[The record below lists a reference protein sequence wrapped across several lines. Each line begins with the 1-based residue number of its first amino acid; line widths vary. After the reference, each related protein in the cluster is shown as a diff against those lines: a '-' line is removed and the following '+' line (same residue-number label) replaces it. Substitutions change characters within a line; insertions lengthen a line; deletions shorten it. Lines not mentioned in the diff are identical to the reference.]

1 MKFDT
6 LYILYIYVSNE
17 QTLNKQEAR
26 ERKMSVLNTYD
37 INTKANEI
45 SEELKKVDASEDRS
59 DLLFEEMR
67 IMAVNNMQRF
77 NLGLYKKTT

>member
-1 MKFDT
+1 MKFAL

-17 QTLNKQEAR
+17 QTINKQEAR

-37 INTKANEI
+37 INAKANEI
-45 SEELKKVDASEDRS
+45 SEELMKIDNSEDKS
-59 DLLFEEMR
+59 GILFEEMR

-77 NLGLYKKTT
+77 NLGLYKK

>member
-1 MKFDT
+1 
-6 LYILYIYVSNE
+6 
-17 QTLNKQEAR
+17 
-26 ERKMSVLNTYD
+26 MSVLNTYD
-37 INTKANEI
+37 INSKANEI
-45 SEELKKVDASEDRS
+45 SEEFKKLDEPSEDRS

>member
-1 MKFDT
+1 MKLNKF
-6 LYILYIYVSNE
+6 YILYIYVSNE

-26 ERKMSVLNTYD
+26 ESKMSVLNTYD
-37 INTKANEI
+37 INAKANEI
-45 SEELKKVDASEDRS
+45 SEDLKKMDASEDKS
-59 DLLFEEMR
+59 EILFEEMR

>member
-1 MKFDT
+1 MKLDN

-37 INTKANEI
+37 INSKANEI

>member
-1 MKFDT
+1 
-6 LYILYIYVSNE
+6 
-17 QTLNKQEAR
+17 
-26 ERKMSVLNTYD
+26 MSVLNTYD

-45 SEELKKVDASEDRS
+45 SEELNKVVSSEDRS